1 MIQQPRQRPFAA
13 DPPAIALLTVALLAG
28 VACSGGPA
36 PARALPPLV
45 VSDRGGALR
54 IYEVDRDLG
63 VATLVGSA
71 RADEPAWRD
80 TMPARLPD
88 GRVVFVS
95 DRGGRPALHVTGPG
109 PTAAAIAIPLA
120 APPAPDA
127 PAPGPGANAAGP
139 ADSDPAPFGPGRIVF
154 ARAATDGA
162 PRELQVVNVD
172 GSDLRA
178 LTRHP
183 ADNGAPCA
191 LADGRTIVFVSDRDG
206 APRLYR
212 LDGDA
217 PDPETTVTPLLADAT
232 ATDATATGAGAA
244 ALLGAGPGFADSAPA
259 CLADGSIV
267 FARAVGGRPA
277 QLFAVV
283 PGGAHP
289 APRQITDATIL
300 PSGAGEP
307 VGLDDGTILLT
318 AGPASGGANGRGPRY
333 GVYRI
338 SRGGYN
344 LARVTR
350 DGAGYDDLARGLN
363 LRR

>member
-1 MIQQPRQRPFAA
+1 MGVMIQQPRRRLR
-13 DPPAIALLTVALLAG
+13 ALVAGALLAG

-54 IYEVDRDLG
+54 VYEVDRDLG

-95 DRGGRPALHVTGPG
+95 DRGGRPALLVTGPG
-109 PTAAAIAIPLA
+109 AATTAIAIPFA
-120 APPAPDA
+120 AATAPDA
-127 PAPGPGANAAGP
+127 IPAAGASVAAP

-154 ARAATDGA
+154 ARAAADGA
-162 PRELQVVNVD
+162 PRELQVVDVD
-172 GSDLRA
+172 GGGLRA

-183 ADNGAPCA
+183 ADDGAPCA

-217 PDPETTVTPLLADAT
+217 ADPETTVAPLLAD
-232 ATDATATGAGAA
+232 
-244 ALLGAGPGFADSAPA
+244 PGLADDAPA

-267 FARAVGGRPA
+267 FARTVGGRPA
-277 QLFAVV
+277 QLFAFD
-283 PGGAHP
+283 PGGARP
-289 APRQITDATIL
+289 VPRQITDAAIL

-318 AGPASGGANGRGPRY
+318 AGPASGGATGKGPRY

-350 DGAGYDDLARGLN
+350 DGALYNDLARGLS

>member
-1 MIQQPRQRPFAA
+1 MGAMIPQPRRRLVTA
-13 DPPAIALLTVALLAG
+13 ALLAG
-28 VACSGGPA
+28 VACSGGA
-36 PARALPPLV
+36 GPARALPPLV

-54 IYEVDRDLG
+54 IYEIDRDLG

-71 RADEPAWRD
+71 RADETAYRD

-95 DRGGRPALHVTGPG
+95 GRGGRPALHVTGPG
-109 PTAAAIAIPLA
+109 STAAAIAIPLA
-120 APPAPDA
+120 ASPAADA
-127 PAPGPGANAAGP
+127 P
-139 ADSDPAPFGPGRIVF
+139 ADSDPAPVGPGRLVF

-162 PRELQVVNVD
+162 PRDLHMAAVD
-172 GSDLRA
+172 GSGLRA

-183 ADNGAPCA
+183 ADDGAPCA
-191 LADGRTIVFVSDRDG
+191 LPDGRTIVFVSARDG

-217 PDPETTVTPLLADAT
+217 PDPETTVMPLLADGT
-232 ATDATATGAGAA
+232 AGGAWPAAPSGVGA
-244 ALLGAGPGFADSAPA
+244 GFADGAPA

-267 FARAVGGRPA
+267 FARAVGGLPA
-277 QLFAVV
+277 QLFALGL
-283 PGGAHP
+283 GGARP
-289 APRQITDATIL
+289 APRQITDAAIL

-318 AGPASGGANGRGPRY
+318 AGPSSGGPNGRGPRY

-350 DGAGYDDLARGLN
+350 DGAGYDDLTRGLS
-363 LRR
+363 LHR

>member
-1 MIQQPRQRPFAA
+1 M
-13 DPPAIALLTVALLAG
+13 ALVTGVLLAG
-28 VACSGGPA
+28 VACTGGPG
-36 PARALPPLV
+36 PARARPPLV

-71 RADEPAWRD
+71 RADEPVYSD

-109 PTAAAIAIPLA
+109 PTAAAIAIPFA
-120 APPAPDA
+120 A
-127 PAPGPGANAAGP
+127 AAGP
-139 ADSDPAPFGPGRIVF
+139 ADSDPAPLGPDRIVF
-154 ARAATDGA
+154 ARAAAGGA

-172 GSDLRA
+172 GSGLRA

-183 ADNGAPCA
+183 ADDGAPCA

-217 PDPETTVTPLLADAT
+217 ADPETTVTPILADGMPG
-232 ATDATATGAGAA
+232 GAGAA
-244 ALLGAGPGFADSAPA
+244 APDDAGPGLADGAPA

-267 FARAVGGRPA
+267 FSRAVGGRPA
-277 QLFAVV
+277 QLFALV
-283 PGGAHP
+283 PGGARP
-289 APRQITDATIL
+289 LPRQITDAAIL

-344 LARVTR
+344 LSRVTR
-350 DGAGYDDLARGLN
+350 DGAGYDDLTRGLS